1 MKNITYLS
9 FALLFVCNSIIAQN
23 LNRQKAETYLQTKGE
38 VCFVFTANNEEQFK
52 EISSFLSI
60 GHKVN
65 RETLEIEAY
74 ANSETFKKFLSYGL
88 PYKVNKS
95 DNEFTPKN
103 PNYAAAA
110 GWDVTWDAYPTYS
123 EYTAKMQY
131 FASTYPTLCSLQ
143 SIGTTQNGRDIW
155 VLKISDNVST
165 NEAEPEFLYSST
177 MHGDELAGF
186 PLMIRLIDY
195 LLSNYG
201 TDTEVTNLV
210 NSTEIYINP
219 NANPDGSYRNA
230 GNNTITNPIRAN
242 ASGQDLNRNYPD
254 NQNIGRINGNS
265 SNTSRLHFSSTGGVY
280 ENETQAFMKFEVSRD
295 IVLAAN
301 FHGGIE
307 LVNYAYDNTYSLHA
321 DQDFYEY
328 ISVEYATNAQTN
340 SPGDP
345 TYMTVDKDSGTF
357 PSAGV
362 TNGAAWYVVY
372 GGRQDYMNFYRHAK
386 EVTIELSDVKWIS
399 GAQLPNLWNYNK
411 QALLDYIKQANYGFQ
426 GTVTDQSGNPVAA
439 KVSISR
445 DALNSWVTSNSDLG
459 DYYKLIEAG
468 TYSVTYEASGYIS
481 QTISVT
487 VTNNTKTVQNV
498 TLIATT
504 SEPTA
509 NNVTINSG
517 ETASLTA
524 TGSGTINWY
533 QNINNTSPVFTGSNY
548 TTPVLTTDT
557 SYFVEDV
564 ITKANVGSSDNTAN
578 GGFFA
583 GGLTERYLVFDCTEP
598 VKLSTV
604 TINAQQAGE
613 IEIQLQDS
621 SGNMLD
627 SRVIIVETAGIQ
639 QINLDF
645 IIPVGTDM
653 RLTSVEMSS
662 GFNLHRNNTGVSY
675 PYTNGSISI
684 KNSNAGTGFYYF
696 FYDWNIQ
703 DLKSSRKEVVV
714 TVQGT
719 LGLTNNILNDAS
731 VYPNPFNNSIEVKL
745 PTNINTSDIELTLY
759 DIRGRIFNINTQ
771 YNGSDNL
778 KISDLQKLST
788 GTYLLKITDKISG
801 LETVKKILKD

>member
-1 MKNITYLS
+1 MKKITLS
-9 FALLFVCNSIIAQN
+9 CLLLLFIFTNVFGQD

-88 PYKVNKS
+88 PYTVSQS
-95 DNEFTPKN
+95 DNEFSSN
-103 PNYAAAA
+103 NQSNAIAA
-110 GWDVTWDAYPTYS
+110 WDTSWDAYPTHS

-131 FASTYPTLCSLQ
+131 FALTYPTLCSLQ
-143 SIGTTQNGRDIW
+143 SIGTTQNGRDLW

-195 LLSNYG
+195 LLTNYG
-201 TDTEVTNLV
+201 TDSEVTNLV

-219 NANPDGSYRNA
+219 NANPDGSYRAA
-230 GNNTITNPIRAN
+230 GNNIITNPVRAN
-242 ASGQDLNRNYPD
+242 ANGQDLNRNYPD
-254 NQNIGRINGNS
+254 NQNTGRINGNS
-265 SNTSRLHFSSTGGVY
+265 ANTSRLHFSSTGGVY
-280 ENETQAFMKFEVSRD
+280 ENETQAFMKFEESKN

-301 FHGGIE
+301 FHGGTE

-321 DQDFYEY
+321 DQNFYEN
-328 ISVEYATNAQTN
+328 ISVEFATNAQTN

-345 TYMTVDKDSGTF
+345 TYMTIDEDSGTF
-357 PSAGV
+357 PSPGV

-399 GAQLPNLWNYNK
+399 GNQLPNLWNYNK
-411 QALLDYIKQANYGFQ
+411 QALLDYMKQANYGFQ
-426 GTVTDQSGNPVAA
+426 GIISDESGNPVVA
-439 KVSISR
+439 KVSIAR
-445 DALNSWVTSNSDLG
+445 DANNSWVTSNSDLG
-459 DYYKLIEAG
+459 DYYKLLEAG
-468 TYSVTYEASGYIS
+468 TYSVTYEAPGYIS

-487 VTNNTKTVQNV
+487 VTNNTKTIQNV
-498 TLIATT
+498 TLVATALKPT
-504 SEPTA
+504 SS
-509 NNVTINSG
+509 NITINSG
-517 ETASLTA
+517 ETASLIA

-533 QNINNTSPVFTGSNY
+533 QNINDTSPLFTGSNF
-548 TTPVLTTDT
+548 TTPVLTADT

-564 ITKANVGSSDNTAN
+564 IAKANVGSTDSSAN

-583 GGLTERYLVFDCTEP
+583 GGETNRYLVFDCTES
-598 VKLSTV
+598 VKLKTV

-627 SRVIIVETAGIQ
+627 SRVILIESAGIKQ
-639 QINLDF
+639 VNLDF

-653 RLTSVEMSS
+653 RLASVEMSG
-662 GFNLHRNNTGVSY
+662 GFNLHRNNAGVSY

-684 KNSNAGTGFYYF
+684 KNSNAGTSFYYF

-703 DLKSSRKEVVV
+703 DLKSPRKEVVV

-719 LGLTNNILNDAS
+719 LGLTDNILNEAS
-731 VYPNPFNNSIEVKL
+731 IYPNPFNNSIEVKL
-745 PTNINTSDIELTLY
+745 PSNINSNNIELTLY
-759 DIRGRIFNINTQ
+759 DIRGRIININTL
-771 YNGSDNL
+771 YTSYDNL
-778 KISDLQKLST
+778 IISDLQKLST

-801 LETVKKILKD
+801 LETVKKVLKE

>member
-1 MKNITYLS
+1 MKKITLS
-9 FALLFVCNSIIAQN
+9 CLLLLFIFTNVFGQD

-74 ANSETFKKFLSYGL
+74 ANPETFKKFLSYGL
-88 PYKVNKS
+88 PFTVSQS
-95 DNEFTPKN
+95 DNEFSSN
-103 PNYAAAA
+103 NQSNAIAA
-110 GWDVTWDAYPTYS
+110 WDTSWDAYPTYS

-143 SIGTTQNGRDIW
+143 SIGTTQNGRDLW

-201 TDTEVTNLV
+201 TDSEVTNLV

-219 NANPDGSYRNA
+219 NANPDGSYRAA
-230 GNNTITNPIRAN
+230 GNNIISNPVRAN
-242 ASGQDLNRNYPD
+242 ANGQDLNRNYPD
-254 NQNIGRINGNS
+254 NQNTGRINGNS
-265 SNTSRLHFSSTGGVY
+265 ANTSRLHFSSTGGVY
-280 ENETQAFMKFEVSRD
+280 ENETQAFMKFEESKN

-301 FHGGIE
+301 FHGGTE

-321 DQDFYEY
+321 DQNFYEN
-328 ISVEYATNAQTN
+328 ISVEFATNAQTN

-345 TYMTVDKDSGTF
+345 TYMTIDEDSGTF
-357 PSAGV
+357 PSPGV

-399 GAQLPNLWNYNK
+399 GNQLPNLWNYNK
-411 QALLDYIKQANYGFQ
+411 QALLDYMKQANYGFQ
-426 GTVTDQSGNPVAA
+426 GIISDESGNPVLA
-439 KVSISR
+439 KVSIAR
-445 DALNSWVTSNSDLG
+445 DANNSWVTSNSDLG
-459 DYYKLIEAG
+459 DYYKLLEAG
-468 TYSVTYEASGYIS
+468 TYSVTYEAPGYIS

-487 VTNNTKTVQNV
+487 VTDNTKTIQNV
-498 TLIATT
+498 TLVATVLKPI
-504 SEPTA
+504 SS
-509 NNVTINSG
+509 NITIYSG
-517 ETASLTA
+517 ETASLIA

-533 QNINNTSPVFTGSNY
+533 QNINDTSPLFTGSNF
-548 TTPVLTTDT
+548 TTPVLTADT

-564 ITKANVGSSDNTAN
+564 IAKANVGSTDSSAN

-583 GGLTERYLVFDCTEP
+583 GGETNRYLVFDCTES
-598 VKLSTV
+598 VKLKTV

-627 SRVIIVETAGIQ
+627 SRVILVESAGIKQ
-639 QINLDF
+639 VNLDF

-653 RLTSVEMSS
+653 RLASVEMSS
-662 GFNLHRNNTGVSY
+662 GFNLHRNNAGVSY

-684 KNSNAGTGFYYF
+684 KNSNVGTSFYYF

-703 DLKSSRKEVVV
+703 DLKSPRKEVVV

-719 LGLTNNILNDAS
+719 LGLTDNILNEAS
-731 VYPNPFNNSIEVKL
+731 IYPNPFNNSIEVKL
-745 PTNINTSDIELTLY
+745 PSNINTSDIELTLY

-771 YNGSDNL
+771 NTSYDNL
-778 KISDLQKLST
+778 IISTLEKLST
-788 GTYLLKITDKISG
+788 GTYLLKIMDKISG
-801 LETVKKILKD
+801 LETVKKVLKE